1 MPKKYDSSDIEVLK
15 GLEPIRRRPAMYLG
29 GEPNDPIIQNEL
41 IKQSLCHAIDEHIE
55 GNTTE
60 IHIAVN
66 ASHIVVNYDASMSLK
81 HSEDRACA
89 AEIIMTRLH
98 ACQNYKKNISVGDKY
113 CGVGITVVNAL
124 SSTFKLETREN
135 GILGTQTYKNG
146 EPIEKFK
153 YIKNEGADFTRFEI
167 YPNPSLCKK
176 LVYDR
181 ENMNEWMVGLNTDF
195 PDLVLEIELK
205 NQTS

>member
-1 MPKKYDSSDIEVLK
+1 MAKKYDSSDIEVLK

-41 IKQSLCHAIDEHIE
+41 IKQSLCHALDEHIE

-66 ASHIVVNYDASMSLK
+66 ASHMVVNYDASMSLK
-81 HSEDRACA
+81 HSEDRTCA
-89 AEIIMTRLH
+89 AEIIMTKLH
-98 ACQNYKKNISVGDKY
+98 ACRNYKKNISVGDKY

-135 GILGTQTYKNG
+135 EILGTQTYKNS
-146 EPIEKFK
+146 EPLEKFR
-153 YIKNEGADFTRFEI
+153 YIEDKGPDFTRFEI
-167 YPNPSLCKK
+167 YPNLSLCKK

-181 ENMNEWMVGLNTDF
+181 DDIKDWIVELNTDF
-195 PDLVLEIELK
+195 PDLVLEIEFK
-205 NQTS
+205 SHTS